1 MTIHKV
7 VGVLVLISLIG
18 GCAQTPTKDDL
29 SSKIT
34 STIENK
40 ETVAIKTVTKK
51 ESKAEIIEQII
62 VESGLDDIIEQLP
75 DLVAMHLDQQPIPS
89 INKEQNAKF
98 RENLVLANDPEKVK
112 KVVTDHFNSHYD
124 AQRFPE
130 FLALL
135 RAPLAQKMTALE
147 IEMQS
152 AQAQQAMMQQGN
164 IIMGQLSSDRLALVR
179 KLDEVTESTAIAVD
193 MQMMMATIIMSNQNR
208 LVPAAQQMSKTQLAQ
223 TLEQIQLQS
232 VFPAQQFINLS
243 MAYTYASISDDELN
257 EYIDLYQTE
266 IGQWSIKLARNAMA
280 KMSEVIATDFSQ
292 RMENDFVANNSL

>member
-112 KVVTDHFNSHYD
+112 KVVTNHFNSHYD

-135 RAPLAQKMTALE
+135 KTPLAQKMTALE